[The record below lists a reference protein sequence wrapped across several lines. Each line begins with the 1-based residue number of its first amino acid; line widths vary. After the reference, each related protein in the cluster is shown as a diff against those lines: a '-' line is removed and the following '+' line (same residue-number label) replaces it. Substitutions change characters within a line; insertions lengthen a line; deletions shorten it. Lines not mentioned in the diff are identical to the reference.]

1 MREFTPII
9 PFYVDNE
16 LSVPSYTSINYIVK
30 KTKHTGKFSTFAVF
44 CNHLLFHKTMKKIFV
59 LLTLT
64 LCLSISGFTQTNIVF
79 NGNSLAS
86 YLNQSVTFNQT
97 LHVCGTSSHY
107 LFLSYERLR
116 DPEETTIYGTSAYYQ
131 DSTRCAN
138 GIISA
143 YVPNIQTDTIRCG
156 STITNLT
163 AKVNGDRSIIVNS
176 AFRLDNNR
184 RPYTIPNMGD
194 ARLIICATNLEY
206 YCPEWQGTHGAS
218 SDAEFQTQNAKIL
231 NALTNINADIF
242 ALIEVQEGK
251 NALIQLVD
259 GLNARTAPNRYAYIN
274 DGNAQTSTYVKIGF
288 VYRTDKVTPVLP
300 LGRPYTS
307 NSAYYRREYVQAFT
321 ENSTGQ
327 RFVLSLNHFK
337 AKDGTGSA
345 STNAARMDNV
355 EHLIDFL
362 TQKINANYYQD
373 PDFLILG
380 DLNSSTME
388 EPIRYIRDHGF
399 ENQLMRFSP
408 TEYSY
413 VYDQKVEYLDHVFAT
428 SSMATQI
435 TNAAPYH
442 LNADESTHY
451 YYPSGDVS
459 MYRYSDHDPIIVG
472 VKLTQNV
479 GIPDQAEQINQHQ
492 VYGQD
497 GRIIIHN
504 EQISEVAI
512 YDITGKVICHGHFQ
526 DHSIPVATGIYIV
539 KTGNLVQKVW
549 VGNF

>member
-1 MREFTPII
+1 MKRI
-9 PFYVDNE
+9 
-16 LSVPSYTSINYIVK
+16 YI
-30 KTKHTGKFSTFAVF
+30 
-44 CNHLLFHKTMKKIFV
+44 LLPLM
-59 LLTLT
+59 
-64 LCLSISGFTQTNIVF
+64 LCLFFSGFAQPNIVF
-79 NGNSLAS
+79 NGNSLSS
-86 YLNQSVTFNQT
+86 YYNQNVTFNQT
-97 LHVCGTSSHY
+97 LHVCGVSNHY

-116 DPEETTIYGTSAYYQ
+116 DPEETTIYGTNAYYQ
-131 DSTRCAN
+131 DSIRCVN
-138 GIISA
+138 GIIEA
-143 YVPNIQTDTIRCG
+143 YAPYVQTDTIRCG

-163 AKVNGDRSIIVNS
+163 AKVNGDRSVIINS
-176 AFRLDNNR
+176 SFRLDNNR

-194 ARLIICATNLEY
+194 ARLILCATNLEY

-300 LGRPYTS
+300 LGRPYSS
-307 NSAYYRREYVQAFT
+307 NSAFYRREYVQAFT

-327 RFVLSLNHFK
+327 RFVVSLNHFK

-388 EPIRYIRDHGF
+388 EPIRYISDHGF

-413 VYDQKVEYLDHVFAT
+413 VYDHKVEYLDHVFAT
-428 SSMATQI
+428 PSMASQI

-479 GIPDQAEQINQHQ
+479 GIPEQTDN
-492 VYGQD
+492 VYHPQIYSQD
-497 GRIIIHN
+497 GQIIIHN
-504 EQISEVAI
+504 EQATTVSIHDVAGRVISQVRA
-512 YDITGKVICHGHFQ
+512 Q
-526 DHSIPVATGIYIV
+526 DCAVPVAAGIYIV
-539 KTGNLVQKVW
+539 KTGDFVQKIW
-549 VGNF
+549 VGKY